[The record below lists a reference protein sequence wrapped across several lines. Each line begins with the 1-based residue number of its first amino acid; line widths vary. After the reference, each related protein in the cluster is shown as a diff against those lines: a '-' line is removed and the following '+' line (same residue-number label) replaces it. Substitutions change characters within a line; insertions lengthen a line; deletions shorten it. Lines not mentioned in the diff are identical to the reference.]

1 MAKNTA
7 NRIQAVRALTKRAVI
22 MAVALG
28 AKKTENIKCVTNIHK
43 SRKAVKKMDDIE
55 ELTDVEVEALKSL
68 GPIFHYFGAWKP
80 YLINARAKNGLFFG
94 DYWTIEETGQDIMYL
109 GDELLFKRLPIK
121 KKQ

>member
-1 MAKNTA
+1 
-7 NRIQAVRALTKRAVI
+7 
-22 MAVALG
+22 
-28 AKKTENIKCVTNIHK
+28 
-43 SRKAVKKMDDIE
+43 MDDIE

-109 GDELLFKRLPIK
+109 GDELLFKRLPISAEEK
-121 KKQ
+121 NKNKNGW

>member
-1 MAKNTA
+1 M
-7 NRIQAVRALTKRAVI
+7 
-22 MAVALG
+22 
-28 AKKTENIKCVTNIHK
+28 
-43 SRKAVKKMDDIE
+43 KMDDIE

-121 KKQ
+121 NMKPCQKAEVKEKENGKSDDHSRSF